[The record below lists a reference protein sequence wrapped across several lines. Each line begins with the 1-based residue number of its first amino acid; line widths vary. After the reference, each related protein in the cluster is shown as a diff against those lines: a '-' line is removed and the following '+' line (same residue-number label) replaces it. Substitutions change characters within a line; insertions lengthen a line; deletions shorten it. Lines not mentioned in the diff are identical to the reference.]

1 MSRPPPAR
9 DRIATPVGGAILV
22 GTAILV
28 AGAALGSGAAQEPG
42 GGAAVGFAAA
52 VCLAGSLGGWLL
64 ARWPAAMPARR
75 VAQGLAGTA
84 VRLFVPLF
92 ALAWLQAAAPGLRG
106 AGAGKWLLIFYLAL
120 LAVDIFL
127 TIIEGFLP
135 GKNAGE
141 IPKN

>member
-1 MSRPPPAR
+1 VNRSTQAPNRAW
-9 DRIATPVGGAILV
+9 TLV
-22 GTAILV
+22 GVVALVATAGVV

-42 GGAAVGFAAA
+42 GGTAVGFAAA